1 MSLLANPAA
10 YRTTSSHQTR
20 RRHSCSD
27 GVGHTSSRSTRAALG
42 MAAGAGLTA
51 TAILLSFYFGAL
63 TLISGWSFTVQ
74 QCRAPR
80 IWQRLR
86 HLAATRAMTNGLWHG
101 KAIYPA
107 AITARAYWCSNRSVR
122 CRGRSRSTSVKW
134 EAFLNARSRGP
145 LPAHKAKRS
154 HNSRGR
160 YSDFLEPVRGPE
172 RRAPPREEAF
182 ASVWMRSGATLN
194 SRPYFS
200 ERVGLGR
207 SYRGEPCR
215 SSSTA
220 ALVALTLEDLLR

>member
-1 MSLLANPAA
+1 MVVDPVCGMRLAPATAVATADSEGTRVYFCSDLCRYRFLANPAA

-154 HNSRGR
+154 HNSR
-160 YSDFLEPVRGPE
+160 RGSWISLSRFRLLSVEHRPE
-172 RRAPPREEAF
+172 KKPSPLSGCARVPR
-182 ASVWMRSGATLN
+182 
-194 SRPYFS
+194 
-200 ERVGLGR
+200 
-207 SYRGEPCR
+207 
-215 SSSTA
+215 
-220 ALVALTLEDLLR
+220 